1 MYLLE
6 RRITFK
12 FVVRKS
18 FLDLLPTNKEIY
30 ADVPK
35 EEGNVEGQHE
45 HRPPNSVVQI
55 WVLFEE
61 GGEFHRS
68 ITRQLYAL
76 FQTKLA
82 RVLSEKHCLVY
93 ISCYIS
99 L

>member
-35 EEGNVEGQHE
+35 EERDVEGQHE

-55 WVLFEE
+55 
-61 GGEFHRS
+61 
-68 ITRQLYAL
+68 
-76 FQTKLA
+76 
-82 RVLSEKHCLVY
+82 
-93 ISCYIS
+93 
-99 L
+99 